1 MKIIYILIL
10 LLFSCKTPDHYNVI
24 GVIKEI
30 DKKQQRMLIDH
41 DEIPGFMVQM
51 VMYFNIHESINL
63 DNFSVNDS
71 VSFDL
76 LVKDKDSYTIN
87 FKKYGKSLINISDNN
102 FWEDNDDDPN
112 YSLKEPGDYI
122 IDGSF
127 LTTSNKE
134 VKLSEI
140 VSKYS
145 IISFI
150 FSKCPM
156 PNMCPASIVK
166 NQYLANH
173 FIDED
178 INFVIISFDYMYDT
192 PSVMSDVYG
201 SIETENIRFL
211 SSYKHINDIFSLTQ
225 QSGITYWGVEENN
238 IGHSMRSILVDE
250 NLKLITYFD
259 GIDWKP
265 GDAKNTIENLI
276 KINR

>member
-10 LLFSCKTPDHYNVI
+10 LLFSCNTPDHYKVT
-24 GVIKEI
+24 GVIKEVDI
-30 DKKQQRMLIDH
+30 KKQRMLIDH
-41 DEIPGFMVQM
+41 DKIPGFMVQM
-51 VMYFNIHESINL
+51 VMYFNIHKSIDLN
-63 DNFSVNDS
+63 NFSTEDS

-76 LVKDKDSYTIN
+76 LVKNKDSYTIN
-87 FKKYGKSLINISDNN
+87 FKNHGKSKSTRIVDD
-102 FWEDNDDDPN
+102 FWEEDNEPT
-112 YSLKEPGDYI
+112 YSLKEPGDHI
-122 IDGSF
+122 TNVSF
-127 LTTSNKE
+127 LTTDNQE
-134 VKLSEI
+134 VQLADL

-178 INFVIISFDYMYDT
+178 INFIIISFDYMYDT

-225 QSGITYWGVEENN
+225 QSGIAYWGVEENN